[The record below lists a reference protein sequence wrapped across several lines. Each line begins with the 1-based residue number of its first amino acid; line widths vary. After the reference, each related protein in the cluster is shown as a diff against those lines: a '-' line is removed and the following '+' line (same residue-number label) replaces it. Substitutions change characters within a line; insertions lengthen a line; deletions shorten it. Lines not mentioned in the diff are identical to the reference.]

1 MKRCLKQ
8 KYSKGIER
16 RKIALKETMK
26 YFKPY
31 IPYILIAVILLFVEA
46 MLELALPGYMADII
60 DDGII
65 AGNMKE
71 IYKIGVI
78 MICTSAVIVLCAAGV
93 SLFASKTAAMSARD
107 IRKAV
112 FRKVMHFANEEME
125 DFSTASLITRSTNDI
140 QQIQM
145 ASVMTVRMGLFAPVM
160 GIGAIIKALR
170 TSVSLA
176 WTIGV
181 AFGAI
186 IILMIF
192 MFVITIPK
200 FKVVQE
206 KIDKLNL
213 VMNERL
219 RGILVIRAFNTQ
231 KHEEDRFDNAN
242 KELTRLNLFVN
253 RAMSVMM
260 PVMMLIMN
268 LTSILV
274 VWAGAHYIDA
284 GNLEIGSMLAFVQ
297 YAMQIIISFLF
308 IAMMFIFLPRAAVS
322 MGRVGEILKKEIS
335 ITDKENT
342 QRIKDGH
349 GIVEFKNVSFRY
361 KDAEEAVL
369 SDISFV
375 AKPGE
380 MTAFIG
386 STGSG
391 KTTLVNL
398 IPRFFDVTEGSIT
411 IDGIDIRDMKQHD
424 LREMIGYVPQKGM
437 LFSGDIQSNIAYG
450 AEDKSIENIKGAA
463 KIAQA
468 EDFIMEK
475 DEGYIAPVAQG
486 GTNVSGGQ
494 KQRIS
499 IARALAKKAPIY
511 IFDDSFSALDFKTDA
526 LLRKELKKSA
536 GTSTLL
542 VVAQR
547 ISTIADADQIIVLD
561 EGRIAGKG
569 THKELMRTC
578 EVYREIAGSQLD
590 SGKEEM

>member
-1 MKRCLKQ
+1 
-8 KYSKGIER
+8 
-16 RKIALKETMK
+16 MK

-31 IPYILIAVILLFVEA
+31 IPYILVAVVLLFAEA

-65 AGNMKE
+65 AGDMKQ
-71 IYKIGVI
+71 IYKIGI
-78 MICTSAVIVLCAAGV
+78 LMIGISAAIVLCATGV
-93 SLFASKTAAMSARD
+93 SLFASKTAARSARD

-145 ASVMTVRMGLFAPVM
+145 AAVMTLRLGMFAPVM

-176 WTIGV
+176 WTIGI

-186 IILMIF
+186 VILMAF
-192 MFVITIPK
+192 MFIITLPK

-206 KIDKLNL
+206 KVDKLNL

-231 KHEEDRFDNAN
+231 KYEEDRFDHAN
-242 KELTRLNLFVN
+242 NDLTKLNLFVN

-268 LTSILV
+268 LTSILI

-284 GNLEIGSMLAFVQ
+284 GNLEIGSMLAFIQ

-342 QRIKDGH
+342 QEIKEKR

-361 KDAEEAVL
+361 ADAEDAVL
-369 SDISFV
+369 SDISFT

-380 MTAFIG
+380 TTAFIG

-411 IDGIDIRDMKQHD
+411 IDGVDIRDMKQHD

-437 LFSGDIQSNIAYG
+437 LFSGDIKSNIAYG
-450 AEDKSIENIKGAA
+450 AEDKSFENIKRAA
-463 KIAQA
+463 EVAQA

-475 DEGYIAPVAQG
+475 EEGFDAPVAQG

-494 KQRIS
+494 KQRLS

-526 LLRKELKKSA
+526 ALRKELKKSA
-536 GTSTLL
+536 GESTLL
-542 VVAQR
+542 IVAQR
-547 ISTIADADQIIVLD
+547 ISTIADADQIIVLN

-569 THKELMRTC
+569 THKELMQTC
-578 EVYREIAGSQLD
+578 GVYREIASSQLD
-590 SGKEEM
+590 SGKGEM

>member
-1 MKRCLKQ
+1 
-8 KYSKGIER
+8 
-16 RKIALKETMK
+16 MK

-31 IPYILIAVILLFVEA
+31 IPYILVAVVLLFAEA

-65 AGNMKE
+65 AGDMKQ
-71 IYKIGVI
+71 IYKIGLL
-78 MICTSAVIVLCAAGV
+78 MIGISAAIVLCATGV
-93 SLFASKTAAMSARD
+93 SLFASKTAARSARD

-145 ASVMTVRMGLFAPVM
+145 AAVMTLRLGMFAPVM

-176 WTIGV
+176 WTIGI

-186 IILMIF
+186 VILMAF
-192 MFVITIPK
+192 MFIITLPK

-206 KIDKLNL
+206 KVDKLNL

-231 KHEEDRFDNAN
+231 KYEEDRFDHAN
-242 KELTRLNLFVN
+242 NDLTKLNLFVN

-268 LTSILV
+268 LTSILI

-284 GNLEIGSMLAFVQ
+284 GNLEIGSMLAFIQ

-342 QRIKDGH
+342 QEIKEKR

-361 KDAEEAVL
+361 ADAEDAVL
-369 SDISFV
+369 SDISFT

-380 MTAFIG
+380 TTAFIG

-411 IDGIDIRDMKQHD
+411 IDGVDIRDMKQHD

-450 AEDKSIENIKGAA
+450 AEDKSLENIERAA
-463 KIAQA
+463 EIAQA

-475 DEGYIAPVAQG
+475 EEGFNAPVAQG

-494 KQRIS
+494 KQRLS

-526 LLRKELKKSA
+526 ALRKELKKSA
-536 GTSTLL
+536 GESTLL
-542 VVAQR
+542 IVAQR
-547 ISTIADADQIIVLD
+547 ISTIADADQIIVLN

-569 THKELMRTC
+569 THKELMQTC
-578 EVYREIAGSQLD
+578 GVYREIASSQLD
-590 SGKEEM
+590 SGKGEM

>member
-1 MKRCLKQ
+1 
-8 KYSKGIER
+8 
-16 RKIALKETMK
+16 MK

-31 IPYILIAVILLFVEA
+31 IPYILAAVVLLFAEA

-65 AGNMKE
+65 AGDMKQ
-71 IYKIGVI
+71 IYKIGLL
-78 MICTSAVIVLCAAGV
+78 MIGISAAIVLCATGV
-93 SLFASKTAAMSARD
+93 SLFASKTAARSARD

-112 FRKVMHFANEEME
+112 FRKVMYFANEEME

-145 ASVMTVRMGLFAPVM
+145 ATVMTLRLGMFAPVM

-176 WTIGV
+176 WTIGI

-186 IILMIF
+186 VILMAF
-192 MFVITIPK
+192 MFIITLPK

-206 KIDKLNL
+206 KVDKLNL

-231 KHEEDRFDNAN
+231 KYEEDRFDHAN
-242 KELTRLNLFVN
+242 NDLTKLNLFVN

-268 LTSILV
+268 LTSILI

-284 GNLEIGSMLAFVQ
+284 GNLEIGSMLAFIQ

-342 QRIKDGH
+342 QEIRDKCGV
-349 GIVEFKNVSFRY
+349 VEFKNVSFRY
-361 KDAEEAVL
+361 ADAEDAVL
-369 SDISFV
+369 SDISFT
-375 AKPGE
+375 ARPGE
-380 MTAFIG
+380 TTAFIG

-411 IDGIDIRDMKQHD
+411 IDGVDIRDMKQHE

-437 LFSGDIQSNIAYG
+437 LFSGDIKSNIAYG
-450 AEDKSIENIKGAA
+450 AEDKSFENIKRAA
-463 KIAQA
+463 EVAQA

-475 DEGYIAPVAQG
+475 EEGFDAPVAQG

-494 KQRIS
+494 KQRLS

-526 LLRKELKKSA
+526 ALRKELKKSA
-536 GTSTLL
+536 GESTLL
-542 VVAQR
+542 IVAQR
-547 ISTIADADQIIVLD
+547 ISTIADADQIIVLN

-569 THKELMRTC
+569 THKELMQTC
-578 EVYREIAGSQLD
+578 GVYREIASSQLD
-590 SGKEEM
+590 SGKGEM

>member
-1 MKRCLKQ
+1 
-8 KYSKGIER
+8 
-16 RKIALKETMK
+16 MK

-31 IPYILIAVILLFVEA
+31 IPYILAAVVLLFAEA

-65 AGNMKE
+65 AGDMKQ
-71 IYKIGVI
+71 IYKIGI
-78 MICTSAVIVLCAAGV
+78 LMIGISAAIVLCATGV
-93 SLFASKTAAMSARD
+93 SLFASKTAARSARD

-145 ASVMTVRMGLFAPVM
+145 AAVMTLRLGMFAPVM

-176 WTIGV
+176 WTIGI

-186 IILMIF
+186 VILMAF
-192 MFVITIPK
+192 MFIITLPK

-206 KIDKLNL
+206 KVDKLNL

-231 KHEEDRFDNAN
+231 KYEEDRFDHAN
-242 KELTRLNLFVN
+242 NDLTKLNLFVN

-268 LTSILV
+268 LTSILI

-284 GNLEIGSMLAFVQ
+284 GNLEIGSMLAFIQ

-342 QRIKDGH
+342 QEIRDKCGV
-349 GIVEFKNVSFRY
+349 VEFKNVSFRY
-361 KDAEEAVL
+361 ADAEDAVL
-369 SDISFV
+369 SDISFT
-375 AKPGE
+375 ARPGE
-380 MTAFIG
+380 TTAFIG

-411 IDGIDIRDMKQHD
+411 IDGVDIRDMKQHE

-437 LFSGDIQSNIAYG
+437 LFSGDIKSNIAYG
-450 AEDKSIENIKGAA
+450 AEDKSFENIKRAA
-463 KIAQA
+463 EVAQA

-475 DEGYIAPVAQG
+475 EEGFNAPVAQG
-486 GTNVSGGQ
+486 GTNISGGQ
-494 KQRIS
+494 KQRLS

-526 LLRKELKKSA
+526 ALRKELKKSA
-536 GTSTLL
+536 GESTLL
-542 VVAQR
+542 IVAQR
-547 ISTIADADQIIVLD
+547 ISTIADADQIIVLN

-569 THKELMRTC
+569 THKELMQTC
-578 EVYREIAGSQLD
+578 GVYREIASSQLD
-590 SGKEEM
+590 SGKGEM

>member
-1 MKRCLKQ
+1 
-8 KYSKGIER
+8 
-16 RKIALKETMK
+16 MK

-31 IPYILIAVILLFVEA
+31 IPYILAAVVLLFAEA

-65 AGNMKE
+65 AGDMKQ
-71 IYKIGVI
+71 IYKIGI
-78 MICTSAVIVLCAAGV
+78 LMIGISATIVLCATGV
-93 SLFASKTAAMSARD
+93 SLFASKTAARSARD

-145 ASVMTVRMGLFAPVM
+145 ATVMTLRLGMFAPVM

-176 WTIGV
+176 WTIGI

-186 IILMIF
+186 VILMAF
-192 MFVITIPK
+192 MFIITLPK

-206 KIDKLNL
+206 KVDKLNL

-231 KHEEDRFDNAN
+231 KYEEDRFDHAN
-242 KELTRLNLFVN
+242 NDLTKLNLFVN

-268 LTSILV
+268 LTSILI

-284 GNLEIGSMLAFVQ
+284 GNLEIGSMLAFIQ

-342 QRIKDGH
+342 QEIKEKR

-361 KDAEEAVL
+361 ADAEDAVL
-369 SDISFV
+369 SDISFT
-375 AKPGE
+375 ARPGE
-380 MTAFIG
+380 TTAFIG

-411 IDGIDIRDMKQHD
+411 IDGVDIRDMKQHE

-437 LFSGDIQSNIAYG
+437 LFSGDIKSNIAYG
-450 AEDKSIENIKGAA
+450 AEDKSFENIKRAA
-463 KIAQA
+463 EVAQA

-475 DEGYIAPVAQG
+475 EEGFDAPVAQG

-494 KQRIS
+494 KQRLS

-526 LLRKELKKSA
+526 ALRKELKKSA
-536 GTSTLL
+536 GESTLL
-542 VVAQR
+542 IVAQR
-547 ISTIADADQIIVLD
+547 ISTIADADQIIVLN

-569 THKELMRTC
+569 THKELMQTC
-578 EVYREIAGSQLD
+578 GVYREIASSQLD
-590 SGKEEM
+590 SGRGEM

>member
-1 MKRCLKQ
+1 
-8 KYSKGIER
+8 
-16 RKIALKETMK
+16 MK

-31 IPYILIAVILLFVEA
+31 IPYILAAVVLLFAEA

-65 AGNMKE
+65 AGDMKQ
-71 IYKIGVI
+71 IYKIGI
-78 MICTSAVIVLCAAGV
+78 LMIGISAAIVLCATGV
-93 SLFASKTAAMSARD
+93 SLFASKTAARSARD

-112 FRKVMHFANEEME
+112 FRKVMYFANEEME

-145 ASVMTVRMGLFAPVM
+145 AAVMTLRLGMFAPVM

-176 WTIGV
+176 WTIGI

-186 IILMIF
+186 VILMAF
-192 MFVITIPK
+192 MFIITLPK

-206 KIDKLNL
+206 KVDKLNL

-231 KHEEDRFDNAN
+231 KYEEDRFDHAN
-242 KELTRLNLFVN
+242 NDLTKLNLFVN

-268 LTSILV
+268 LTSILI
-274 VWAGAHYIDA
+274 VWVGAHYIDA
-284 GNLEIGSMLAFVQ
+284 GNLEIGSMLAFIQ

-342 QRIKDGH
+342 QEIKEKR

-361 KDAEEAVL
+361 ADAEDAVL
-369 SDISFV
+369 SDISFT

-380 MTAFIG
+380 TTAFIG

-411 IDGIDIRDMKQHD
+411 IDGVDIRDMKQHD

-437 LFSGDIQSNIAYG
+437 LFSGDIKSNIAYG
-450 AEDKSIENIKGAA
+450 AEDKSFENIKRAA
-463 KIAQA
+463 EVAQA

-475 DEGYIAPVAQG
+475 EEGFDAPVAQG

-494 KQRIS
+494 KQRLS

-526 LLRKELKKSA
+526 ALRKELKKSA
-536 GTSTLL
+536 GESTLL
-542 VVAQR
+542 IVAQR
-547 ISTIADADQIIVLD
+547 ISTIADADQIIVLN

-569 THKELMRTC
+569 THKELMQTC
-578 EVYREIAGSQLD
+578 GVYREIASSQLD
-590 SGKEEM
+590 SGKGEM

>member
-1 MKRCLKQ
+1 
-8 KYSKGIER
+8 
-16 RKIALKETMK
+16 MK

-31 IPYILIAVILLFVEA
+31 IPYILVAVVLLFAEA

-65 AGNMKE
+65 AGDMKQ
-71 IYKIGVI
+71 IYKIGI
-78 MICTSAVIVLCAAGV
+78 LMIGISAAIVLCATGV
-93 SLFASKTAAMSARD
+93 SLFASKTAARSARD

-145 ASVMTVRMGLFAPVM
+145 ATVMTLRLGMFAPVM

-176 WTIGV
+176 WTIGI

-186 IILMIF
+186 VILMAF
-192 MFVITIPK
+192 MFIITLPK

-206 KIDKLNL
+206 KVDKLNL

-231 KHEEDRFDNAN
+231 KYEEDRFDHAN
-242 KELTRLNLFVN
+242 NDLTKLNLFVN

-268 LTSILV
+268 LTSILI

-284 GNLEIGSMLAFVQ
+284 GNLEIGSMLAFIQ

-342 QRIKDGH
+342 QEIKEKR

-361 KDAEEAVL
+361 ADAEDAVL
-369 SDISFV
+369 SDISFT
-375 AKPGE
+375 ARPGE
-380 MTAFIG
+380 TTAFIG

-411 IDGIDIRDMKQHD
+411 IDGVDIRDMKQHE

-437 LFSGDIQSNIAYG
+437 LFSGDIKSNIAYG
-450 AEDKSIENIKGAA
+450 AEDKSFENIKGAA
-463 KIAQA
+463 EVAQA

-475 DEGYIAPVAQG
+475 EEGFDAPVAQG

-494 KQRIS
+494 KQRLS

-526 LLRKELKKSA
+526 ALRKELKKSA
-536 GTSTLL
+536 GESTLL
-542 VVAQR
+542 IVAQR
-547 ISTIADADQIIVLD
+547 ISTIADADQIIVLN

-569 THKELMRTC
+569 THKELMQTC
-578 EVYREIAGSQLD
+578 GVYREIASSQLD
-590 SGKEEM
+590 SGKGEM

>member
-1 MKRCLKQ
+1 
-8 KYSKGIER
+8 
-16 RKIALKETMK
+16 MK

-31 IPYILIAVILLFVEA
+31 IPYILAAVVLLFAEA

-65 AGNMKE
+65 AGDMKQ
-71 IYKIGVI
+71 IYKIGI
-78 MICTSAVIVLCAAGV
+78 LMIGISAAIVLCATGV
-93 SLFASKTAAMSARD
+93 SLFASKTAARSARD

-112 FRKVMHFANEEME
+112 FRKVMYFANEEME

-145 ASVMTVRMGLFAPVM
+145 AAVMTLRLGMFAPVM

-176 WTIGV
+176 WTIGI

-186 IILMIF
+186 VILMVF
-192 MFVITIPK
+192 MFIITLPK

-206 KIDKLNL
+206 KVDKLNL

-231 KHEEDRFDNAN
+231 KYEEDRFDHAN
-242 KELTRLNLFVN
+242 NDLTKLNLFVN

-268 LTSILV
+268 LTSILI
-274 VWAGAHYIDA
+274 VWVGAHYIYA
-284 GNLEIGSMLAFVQ
+284 GNLEIGSMLAFIQ

-342 QRIKDGH
+342 QEIRDKCGV
-349 GIVEFKNVSFRY
+349 VEFKNVSFRY
-361 KDAEEAVL
+361 ADAEDAVL
-369 SDISFV
+369 SDISFT
-375 AKPGE
+375 ARPGE
-380 MTAFIG
+380 TTAFIG

-411 IDGIDIRDMKQHD
+411 IDGVDIRDMKQHD

-437 LFSGDIQSNIAYG
+437 LFSGDIKSNIAYG
-450 AEDKSIENIKGAA
+450 AEDKSFENIKRAA
-463 KIAQA
+463 EVAQA

-475 DEGYIAPVAQG
+475 EEGFNAPVAQG

-494 KQRIS
+494 KQRLS

-526 LLRKELKKSA
+526 ALRKELKKSA
-536 GTSTLL
+536 GESTLL
-542 VVAQR
+542 IVAQR
-547 ISTIADADQIIVLD
+547 ISTIADADQIIVLN

-569 THKELMRTC
+569 THKELMQTC
-578 EVYREIAGSQLD
+578 GVYREIASSQLD
-590 SGKEEM
+590 SGKGEM

>member
-1 MKRCLKQ
+1 
-8 KYSKGIER
+8 
-16 RKIALKETMK
+16 MK

-31 IPYILIAVILLFVEA
+31 IPYILAAVVLLFAEA

-65 AGNMKE
+65 AGDMKQ
-71 IYKIGVI
+71 IYKIGI
-78 MICTSAVIVLCAAGV
+78 LMIGISAAIVLCATGV
-93 SLFASKTAAMSARD
+93 SLFASKTAARSARD

-145 ASVMTVRMGLFAPVM
+145 AAVMTLRLGMFAPVM

-176 WTIGV
+176 WTIGI

-186 IILMIF
+186 VILMAF
-192 MFVITIPK
+192 MFIITLPK

-206 KIDKLNL
+206 KVDKLNL

-231 KHEEDRFDNAN
+231 KYEEDRFDHAN
-242 KELTRLNLFVN
+242 NDLTKLNLFVN

-268 LTSILV
+268 LTSILI
-274 VWAGAHYIDA
+274 VWVGAHYIDA
-284 GNLEIGSMLAFVQ
+284 GNLEIGSMLAFIQ

-342 QRIKDGH
+342 QEIRDKCGV
-349 GIVEFKNVSFRY
+349 VEFKNVSFRY
-361 KDAEEAVL
+361 ADAEDAVL
-369 SDISFV
+369 SDISFT
-375 AKPGE
+375 ARPGE
-380 MTAFIG
+380 TTAFIG

-411 IDGIDIRDMKQHD
+411 IDGVDIRDMKQHD

-437 LFSGDIQSNIAYG
+437 LFSGDIKSNIAYG
-450 AEDKSIENIKGAA
+450 AEDKSFENIKRAA
-463 KIAQA
+463 EVAQA

-475 DEGYIAPVAQG
+475 EEGFNAPVAQG

-494 KQRIS
+494 KQRLS

-526 LLRKELKKSA
+526 ALRKELKKSA
-536 GTSTLL
+536 GESTLL
-542 VVAQR
+542 IVAQR
-547 ISTIADADQIIVLD
+547 ISTIADADQIIVLN

-569 THKELMRTC
+569 THKELMQTC
-578 EVYREIAGSQLD
+578 GVYREIASSQLD
-590 SGKEEM
+590 SGKGEM

>member
-1 MKRCLKQ
+1 
-8 KYSKGIER
+8 
-16 RKIALKETMK
+16 MK

-31 IPYILIAVILLFVEA
+31 IPYILAAVVLLFAEA

-65 AGNMKE
+65 AGDMKQ
-71 IYKIGVI
+71 IYKIGI
-78 MICTSAVIVLCAAGV
+78 LMIGISAAIVLCATGV
-93 SLFASKTAAMSARD
+93 SLFASKTAARSARD

-112 FRKVMHFANEEME
+112 FRKVMYFANEEME

-145 ASVMTVRMGLFAPVM
+145 AAVMTLRLGMFAPVM

-176 WTIGV
+176 WTIGI

-186 IILMIF
+186 VILMAF
-192 MFVITIPK
+192 MFIITLPK

-206 KIDKLNL
+206 KVDKLNL

-231 KHEEDRFDNAN
+231 KYEEDRFDHAN
-242 KELTRLNLFVN
+242 NDLTKLNLFVN

-268 LTSILV
+268 LTSILI
-274 VWAGAHYIDA
+274 VWVGAHYIDA
-284 GNLEIGSMLAFVQ
+284 GNLEIGSMLAFIQ

-342 QRIKDGH
+342 QEIKEKR

-361 KDAEEAVL
+361 ADAEDAVL
-369 SDISFV
+369 SDISFT

-380 MTAFIG
+380 TTAFIG

-411 IDGIDIRDMKQHD
+411 IDGVDIRDMKQHD

-437 LFSGDIQSNIAYG
+437 LFSGDIKSNIAYG
-450 AEDKSIENIKGAA
+450 AEDKSFENIRRAA
-463 KIAQA
+463 EVAQA

-475 DEGYIAPVAQG
+475 EEGFDAPVAQG

-494 KQRIS
+494 KQRLS

-526 LLRKELKKSA
+526 ALRKELKKSA
-536 GTSTLL
+536 GESTLL
-542 VVAQR
+542 IVAQR
-547 ISTIADADQIIVLD
+547 ISTIADADQIIVLN

-569 THKELMRTC
+569 THKELMQTC
-578 EVYREIAGSQLD
+578 GVYREIASSQLD
-590 SGKEEM
+590 SGKGEM

>member
-1 MKRCLKQ
+1 
-8 KYSKGIER
+8 
-16 RKIALKETMK
+16 MK

-31 IPYILIAVILLFVEA
+31 IPYILVAVVLLFAEA

-65 AGNMKE
+65 AGDMKQ
-71 IYKIGVI
+71 IYKIGI
-78 MICTSAVIVLCAAGV
+78 LMIGISAAIVLCATGV
-93 SLFASKTAAMSARD
+93 SLFASKTAARSARD

-145 ASVMTVRMGLFAPVM
+145 ATVMTLRLGMFAPVM

-176 WTIGV
+176 WTIGI

-186 IILMIF
+186 VILMAF
-192 MFVITIPK
+192 MFIITLPK

-206 KIDKLNL
+206 KVDKLNL

-231 KHEEDRFDNAN
+231 KYEEDRFDHAN
-242 KELTRLNLFVN
+242 NDLTKLNLFVN

-268 LTSILV
+268 LTSILI
-274 VWAGAHYIDA
+274 VWVGAHYIDA
-284 GNLEIGSMLAFVQ
+284 GNLEIGSMLAFIQ

-342 QRIKDGH
+342 QEIKEKR

-361 KDAEEAVL
+361 ADAEDAVL
-369 SDISFV
+369 SDISFT

-380 MTAFIG
+380 TTAFIG

-411 IDGIDIRDMKQHD
+411 IDGVDIRDMKQHD

-437 LFSGDIQSNIAYG
+437 LFSGDIKSNIAYG
-450 AEDKSIENIKGAA
+450 AEDKSFENIKRAA
-463 KIAQA
+463 EIAQA

-475 DEGYIAPVAQG
+475 EEGFNAPVAQG

-494 KQRIS
+494 KQRLS

-526 LLRKELKKSA
+526 ALRKELKKSA
-536 GTSTLL
+536 GESTLL
-542 VVAQR
+542 IVAQR
-547 ISTIADADQIIVLD
+547 ISTIADADQIIVLN

-569 THKELMRTC
+569 THKELMQTC
-578 EVYREIAGSQLD
+578 GVYREIASSQLD
-590 SGKEEM
+590 SGKGEM

>member
-1 MKRCLKQ
+1 
-8 KYSKGIER
+8 
-16 RKIALKETMK
+16 MK

-31 IPYILIAVILLFVEA
+31 IPYILAAVVLLFAEA

-65 AGNMKE
+65 AGDMKQ
-71 IYKIGVI
+71 IYKIGI
-78 MICTSAVIVLCAAGV
+78 LMIGISAAIVLCATGV
-93 SLFASKTAAMSARD
+93 SLFASKTAARSARD

-145 ASVMTVRMGLFAPVM
+145 ATVMTLRLGMFAPVM

-176 WTIGV
+176 WTIGI

-186 IILMIF
+186 VILMAF
-192 MFVITIPK
+192 MFIITLPK

-206 KIDKLNL
+206 KVDKLNL

-231 KHEEDRFDNAN
+231 KYEEDRFDHAN
-242 KELTRLNLFVN
+242 NDLTKLNLFVN

-268 LTSILV
+268 LTSILI

-284 GNLEIGSMLAFVQ
+284 GNLEIGSMLAFIQ

-342 QRIKDGH
+342 QEIREKR

-361 KDAEEAVL
+361 ADAEDAVL
-369 SDISFV
+369 SDISFT

-380 MTAFIG
+380 TTAFIG

-411 IDGIDIRDMKQHD
+411 IDGVDIRDMKQHD

-450 AEDKSIENIKGAA
+450 AEDKSLENIKRAA
-463 KIAQA
+463 EIAQA

-475 DEGYIAPVAQG
+475 EEGFDAPVAQG

-494 KQRIS
+494 KQRLS

-526 LLRKELKKSA
+526 ALRKELKKSA
-536 GTSTLL
+536 GESTLL
-542 VVAQR
+542 IVAQR
-547 ISTIADADQIIVLD
+547 ISTIADADQIIVLN

-569 THKELMRTC
+569 THKELMQTC
-578 EVYREIAGSQLD
+578 GVYREIASSQLD
-590 SGKEEM
+590 SGKGEM

>member
-1 MKRCLKQ
+1 
-8 KYSKGIER
+8 
-16 RKIALKETMK
+16 MK

-31 IPYILIAVILLFVEA
+31 IPYILAAVVLLFAEA

-65 AGNMKE
+65 AGDMKQ
-71 IYKIGVI
+71 IYKIGI
-78 MICTSAVIVLCAAGV
+78 LMIGISAAIVLCATGV
-93 SLFASKTAAMSARD
+93 SLFASKTAARSARD

-112 FRKVMHFANEEME
+112 FRKVMYFANEEME

-145 ASVMTVRMGLFAPVM
+145 AAVMTLRLGMFAPVM

-176 WTIGV
+176 WTIGI

-186 IILMIF
+186 VILMAF
-192 MFVITIPK
+192 MFIITLPK

-206 KIDKLNL
+206 KVDKLNL

-231 KHEEDRFDNAN
+231 KYEEDRFDHAN
-242 KELTRLNLFVN
+242 NDLTKLNLFVN

-268 LTSILV
+268 LTSILI
-274 VWAGAHYIDA
+274 VWVGAHYIDA
-284 GNLEIGSMLAFVQ
+284 GNLEIGSMLAFIQ

-342 QRIKDGH
+342 QEIKEKR

-361 KDAEEAVL
+361 ADAEDAVL
-369 SDISFV
+369 SDISFT

-380 MTAFIG
+380 TTAFIG

-411 IDGIDIRDMKQHD
+411 IDGVDIRDMKQHD

-437 LFSGDIQSNIAYG
+437 LFSGDIKSNIAYG
-450 AEDKSIENIKGAA
+450 AEDKSFENIKRAA
-463 KIAQA
+463 EVAQA

-475 DEGYIAPVAQG
+475 EEGFDAPVAQG

-494 KQRIS
+494 KQRLS

-511 IFDDSFSALDFKTDA
+511 IFDDSFSAQDFKTDA
-526 LLRKELKKSA
+526 ALRKELKKSA
-536 GTSTLL
+536 GESTLL
-542 VVAQR
+542 IVAQR
-547 ISTIADADQIIVLD
+547 ISTIADADQIIVLN

-569 THKELMRTC
+569 THKELMQTC
-578 EVYREIAGSQLD
+578 GVYREIASSQLD
-590 SGKEEM
+590 SGKGEM

>member
-1 MKRCLKQ
+1 
-8 KYSKGIER
+8 
-16 RKIALKETMK
+16 MK

-31 IPYILIAVILLFVEA
+31 IPYILAAVVLLFAEA

-65 AGNMKE
+65 AGDMKQ
-71 IYKIGVI
+71 IYKIGI
-78 MICTSAVIVLCAAGV
+78 LMIGISAAIVLCATGV
-93 SLFASKTAAMSARD
+93 SLFASKTAARSARD

-145 ASVMTVRMGLFAPVM
+145 AAVMTLRLGMFAPVM

-176 WTIGV
+176 WTIGI

-186 IILMIF
+186 VILMAF
-192 MFVITIPK
+192 MFIITLPK

-206 KIDKLNL
+206 KVDKLNL

-231 KHEEDRFDNAN
+231 KYEEDRFDHAN
-242 KELTRLNLFVN
+242 NDLTKLNLFVN

-268 LTSILV
+268 LTSILI

-284 GNLEIGSMLAFVQ
+284 GNLEIGSMLAFIQ

-342 QRIKDGH
+342 QEIKEKR

-361 KDAEEAVL
+361 ADAEDAVL
-369 SDISFV
+369 SDISFT
-375 AKPGE
+375 ARPGE
-380 MTAFIG
+380 TTAFIG

-411 IDGIDIRDMKQHD
+411 IDGVDIRDMKQHE

-437 LFSGDIQSNIAYG
+437 LFSGDIKSNIAYG
-450 AEDKSIENIKGAA
+450 AEDKSFENIKRAA
-463 KIAQA
+463 EVAQA

-475 DEGYIAPVAQG
+475 EEGFNAPVAQG

-494 KQRIS
+494 KQRLS

-526 LLRKELKKSA
+526 ALRKELKKSA
-536 GTSTLL
+536 GESTLL
-542 VVAQR
+542 IVAQR
-547 ISTIADADQIIVLD
+547 ISTIADADQIIVLN

-569 THKELMRTC
+569 THKELMQTC
-578 EVYREIAGSQLD
+578 GVYREIASSQLD
-590 SGKEEM
+590 SGKGEM

>member
-1 MKRCLKQ
+1 
-8 KYSKGIER
+8 
-16 RKIALKETMK
+16 MK

-31 IPYILIAVILLFVEA
+31 IPYILAAVVLLFAEA

-65 AGNMKE
+65 AGDMKQ
-71 IYKIGVI
+71 IYKIGI
-78 MICTSAVIVLCAAGV
+78 LMIGISAAIVLCATGV
-93 SLFASKTAAMSARD
+93 SLFASKTAARSARD

-145 ASVMTVRMGLFAPVM
+145 ATVMTLRLGMFAPVM

-170 TSVSLA
+170 TSVLLA
-176 WTIGV
+176 WTIGI

-186 IILMIF
+186 VILMAF
-192 MFVITIPK
+192 MFIITLPK

-206 KIDKLNL
+206 KVDKLNL

-231 KHEEDRFDNAN
+231 KYEEDRFDHAN
-242 KELTRLNLFVN
+242 NDLTKLNLFVN

-268 LTSILV
+268 LTSILI

-284 GNLEIGSMLAFVQ
+284 GNLEIGSMLAFIQ

-342 QRIKDGH
+342 QEIRDKRGV
-349 GIVEFKNVSFRY
+349 VEFKNVSFRY
-361 KDAEEAVL
+361 ADAEDAVL
-369 SDISFV
+369 SDISFT

-380 MTAFIG
+380 TTAFIG

-398 IPRFFDVTEGSIT
+398 IPRFFDVTEGNIT
-411 IDGIDIRDMKQHD
+411 IDGVDIRDMKQHD

-437 LFSGDIQSNIAYG
+437 LFSGDIKSNIAYG
-450 AEDKSIENIKGAA
+450 AEDKSFENIKRAA
-463 KIAQA
+463 EVAQA

-475 DEGYIAPVAQG
+475 EEGFNAPVAQG

-494 KQRIS
+494 KQRLS

-526 LLRKELKKSA
+526 ALRKELKKSA
-536 GTSTLL
+536 GESTLL
-542 VVAQR
+542 IVAQR
-547 ISTIADADQIIVLD
+547 ISTIADADQIIVLN

-569 THKELMRTC
+569 THKELMQTC
-578 EVYREIAGSQLD
+578 GVYREIASSQLD
-590 SGKEEM
+590 SGKGEM

>member
-1 MKRCLKQ
+1 
-8 KYSKGIER
+8 
-16 RKIALKETMK
+16 MK

-31 IPYILIAVILLFVEA
+31 IPYILAAVVLLFAEA

-65 AGNMKE
+65 AGDMKQ
-71 IYKIGVI
+71 IYKIGI
-78 MICTSAVIVLCAAGV
+78 LMIGISAAIVLCATGV
-93 SLFASKTAAMSARD
+93 SLFASKTAARSARD

-112 FRKVMHFANEEME
+112 FRKVMYFANEEME

-145 ASVMTVRMGLFAPVM
+145 AAVMTLRLGMFAPVM

-176 WTIGV
+176 WTIGI

-186 IILMIF
+186 VILMAF
-192 MFVITIPK
+192 MFIITLPK

-206 KIDKLNL
+206 KVDKLNL

-231 KHEEDRFDNAN
+231 KYEEDRFDHAN
-242 KELTRLNLFVN
+242 NDLTKLNLFVN

-268 LTSILV
+268 LTSILI

-284 GNLEIGSMLAFVQ
+284 GNLEIGSMLAFIQ

-335 ITDKENT
+335 ITDKEKT
-342 QRIKDGH
+342 QEIKEKR

-361 KDAEEAVL
+361 ADAEDAVL
-369 SDISFV
+369 SDISFT

-380 MTAFIG
+380 TTAFIG

-411 IDGIDIRDMKQHD
+411 IDGVDIRDMKQHE

-437 LFSGDIQSNIAYG
+437 LFSGDIKSNIAYG
-450 AEDKSIENIKGAA
+450 AEDKSFENIKRAA
-463 KIAQA
+463 EVAQA

-475 DEGYIAPVAQG
+475 EEGFDAPVAQG

-494 KQRIS
+494 KQRLS

-526 LLRKELKKSA
+526 ALRKELKKSA
-536 GTSTLL
+536 GESTLL
-542 VVAQR
+542 IVAQR
-547 ISTIADADQIIVLD
+547 ISTIADADQIIVLN

-569 THKELMRTC
+569 THKELMQTC
-578 EVYREIAGSQLD
+578 GVYREIASSQLD
-590 SGKEEM
+590 SGKGEM

>member
-1 MKRCLKQ
+1 
-8 KYSKGIER
+8 
-16 RKIALKETMK
+16 MK

-31 IPYILIAVILLFVEA
+31 IPYILAAVVLLFAEA

-65 AGNMKE
+65 AGDMKQ
-71 IYKIGVI
+71 IYKIGI
-78 MICTSAVIVLCAAGV
+78 LMIGISAAIVLCATGV
-93 SLFASKTAAMSARD
+93 SLFASKTAARSARD

-145 ASVMTVRMGLFAPVM
+145 ASVMTMRLGLFAPVM

-176 WTIGV
+176 WTIGI

-186 IILMIF
+186 VILMAF
-192 MFVITIPK
+192 MFIITLPK

-206 KIDKLNL
+206 KVDKLNL

-231 KHEEDRFDNAN
+231 KHEEDRFDDAN
-242 KELTRLNLFVN
+242 RELTELNLFVN
-253 RAMSVMM
+253 RAMSVLM
-260 PVMMLIMN
+260 PVMMLIMD

-284 GNLEIGSMLAFVQ
+284 GNLEIGSMLAFIQ

-335 ITDKENT
+335 ITDRENT
-342 QRIKDGH
+342 REIKEKRGV
-349 GIVEFKNVSFRY
+349 VEFKNVSFRY
-361 KDAEEAVL
+361 SDAEEAVL

-398 IPRFFDVTEGSIT
+398 IPRFFDVTEGSII
-411 IDGIDIRDMKQHD
+411 IDGVDIRDMKQHD
-424 LREMIGYVPQKGM
+424 LREMIGYVPQKGV

-450 AEDKSIENIKGAA
+450 AEDKSLENVKLAA

-468 EDFIMEK
+468 EDFITEK
-475 DEGYIAPVAQG
+475 EEGFNAPVAQG

-526 LLRKELKKSA
+526 ALRKELKKSA
-536 GTSTLL
+536 GASTVL

-547 ISTIADADQIIVLD
+547 ISTIADADRIVVLN
-561 EGRIAGKG
+561 EGRIAGIG
-569 THKELMRTC
+569 THSELMQTC
-578 EVYREIAGSQLD
+578 EIYREIASSQLD
-590 SGKEEM
+590 SGKGEM

>member
-1 MKRCLKQ
+1 
-8 KYSKGIER
+8 
-16 RKIALKETMK
+16 MK

-31 IPYILIAVILLFVEA
+31 IPYILAAVVLLFAEA

-65 AGNMKE
+65 AGDMKQ
-71 IYKIGVI
+71 IYKIGI
-78 MICTSAVIVLCAAGV
+78 LMIGISAAIVLCATGV
-93 SLFASKTAAMSARD
+93 SIFASKTAARSARD

-145 ASVMTVRMGLFAPVM
+145 ATVMTLRLGMFAPVM

-176 WTIGV
+176 WTIGI

-186 IILMIF
+186 VILMAF
-192 MFVITIPK
+192 MFIITLPK

-206 KIDKLNL
+206 KVDKLNL

-231 KHEEDRFDNAN
+231 KYEEDRFDHAN
-242 KELTRLNLFVN
+242 NDLTKLNLFVN

-268 LTSILV
+268 LTSILI

-284 GNLEIGSMLAFVQ
+284 GNLEIGSMLAFIQ

-342 QRIKDGH
+342 QEIRDKCGV
-349 GIVEFKNVSFRY
+349 VEFKNVSFRY
-361 KDAEEAVL
+361 ADAEDAVL
-369 SDISFV
+369 SDISFT
-375 AKPGE
+375 ARPGE
-380 MTAFIG
+380 TTAFIG

-411 IDGIDIRDMKQHD
+411 IDGVDIRDMKQHE

-437 LFSGDIQSNIAYG
+437 LFSGDIKSNIAYG
-450 AEDKSIENIKGAA
+450 AEDKSFENIKRAA
-463 KIAQA
+463 EVAQA

-475 DEGYIAPVAQG
+475 EEGFDAPVAQG

-494 KQRIS
+494 KQRLS

-526 LLRKELKKSA
+526 ALRKELKKSA
-536 GTSTLL
+536 GESTLL
-542 VVAQR
+542 IVAQR
-547 ISTIADADQIIVLD
+547 ISTIADADQIIVLN

-569 THKELMRTC
+569 THKELMQTC
-578 EVYREIAGSQLD
+578 GVYREIASSQLD
-590 SGKEEM
+590 SGKGEM

>member
-1 MKRCLKQ
+1 M
-8 KYSKGIER
+8 
-16 RKIALKETMK
+16 
-26 YFKPY
+26 
-31 IPYILIAVILLFVEA
+31 LLFAEA

-65 AGNMKE
+65 AGDMKQ
-71 IYKIGVI
+71 IYKIGI
-78 MICTSAVIVLCAAGV
+78 LMIGISAAIVLCATGV
-93 SLFASKTAAMSARD
+93 SLFASKTAARSARD

-145 ASVMTVRMGLFAPVM
+145 ATVMTLRLGMFAPVM

-176 WTIGV
+176 WTIGI

-186 IILMIF
+186 VILMAF
-192 MFVITIPK
+192 MFIITLPK

-206 KIDKLNL
+206 KVDKLNL

-231 KHEEDRFDNAN
+231 KYEEDRFDHAN
-242 KELTRLNLFVN
+242 NDLTKLNLFVN

-268 LTSILV
+268 LTSILI
-274 VWAGAHYIDA
+274 VWVGAHYIDA
-284 GNLEIGSMLAFVQ
+284 GNLEIGSMLAFIQ

-342 QRIKDGH
+342 QEIKEKR

-361 KDAEEAVL
+361 ADAEDAVL
-369 SDISFV
+369 SDISFT

-380 MTAFIG
+380 TTAFIG

-411 IDGIDIRDMKQHD
+411 IDGVDIRDMKQHE

-437 LFSGDIQSNIAYG
+437 LFSGDIKSNIAYG
-450 AEDKSIENIKGAA
+450 AEDKSFENIKRAA
-463 KIAQA
+463 EVAQA

-475 DEGYIAPVAQG
+475 EEGFDAPVAQG

-494 KQRIS
+494 KQRLS

-526 LLRKELKKSA
+526 ALRKELKKSA
-536 GTSTLL
+536 GESTLL
-542 VVAQR
+542 IVAQR
-547 ISTIADADQIIVLD
+547 ISTIADADQIIVLN

-569 THKELMRTC
+569 THKELMQTC
-578 EVYREIAGSQLD
+578 GVYREIASSQLD
-590 SGKEEM
+590 SGKGEM

>member
-1 MKRCLKQ
+1 
-8 KYSKGIER
+8 
-16 RKIALKETMK
+16 MK

-31 IPYILIAVILLFVEA
+31 IPYILAAVVLLFAEA

-65 AGNMKE
+65 AGDMKQ
-71 IYKIGVI
+71 IYKIGI
-78 MICTSAVIVLCAAGV
+78 LMIGISAAIVLCATGV
-93 SLFASKTAAMSARD
+93 SLFASKTAARSARD

-112 FRKVMHFANEEME
+112 FRKVMYFANEEME

-145 ASVMTVRMGLFAPVM
+145 AAVMTLRLGMFAPVM

-176 WTIGV
+176 WTIGI

-186 IILMIF
+186 VILMAF
-192 MFVITIPK
+192 MFIITLPK

-206 KIDKLNL
+206 KVDKLNL

-231 KHEEDRFDNAN
+231 KYEEDRFDHAN
-242 KELTRLNLFVN
+242 NDLTKLNLFVN

-268 LTSILV
+268 LTSILI
-274 VWAGAHYIDA
+274 VWVGAHYIDA
-284 GNLEIGSMLAFVQ
+284 GNLEIGSMLAFIQ

-342 QRIKDGH
+342 QEIRDKCGV
-349 GIVEFKNVSFRY
+349 VEFKNVSFRY
-361 KDAEEAVL
+361 ADAEDAVL
-369 SDISFV
+369 SDISFT
-375 AKPGE
+375 ARPGE
-380 MTAFIG
+380 TTAFIG

-411 IDGIDIRDMKQHD
+411 IDGVDIRDMKQHD

-437 LFSGDIQSNIAYG
+437 LFSGDIKSNIAYG
-450 AEDKSIENIKGAA
+450 AEDKSFENIKRAA
-463 KIAQA
+463 EVAQA

-475 DEGYIAPVAQG
+475 EEGFNAPVAQG

-494 KQRIS
+494 KQRLS

-526 LLRKELKKSA
+526 ALRKELKKSA
-536 GTSTLL
+536 GESTLL
-542 VVAQR
+542 IVAQR
-547 ISTIADADQIIVLD
+547 ISTIADADQIIVLN

-569 THKELMRTC
+569 THKELMQTC
-578 EVYREIAGSQLD
+578 GVYREIASSQLD
-590 SGKEEM
+590 SGKGEM